1 MEEKAG
7 AEQFAALMQ
16 LVATLRGENGCPW
29 DRAQTPASMKK
40 YLLEECQELI
50 EAIDSGDAAAVREES
65 GDLLFILIMLVQIFA
80 EDEIFTMQSVCED
93 VYAKMVRRHP
103 HVFAGAKV
111 HSEEELMRQWEKIKA
126 EEKKHEYLR

>member
-7 AEQFAALMQ
+7 VEQFAALMQ

-50 EAIDSGDAAAVREES
+50 EAIDSGEFLFSFQTEPLPPEYSVSGLWPLEEA
-65 GDLLFILIMLVQIFA
+65 DF
-80 EDEIFTMQSVCED
+80 
-93 VYAKMVRRHP
+93 
-103 HVFAGAKV
+103 
-111 HSEEELMRQWEKIKA
+111 
-126 EEKKHEYLR
+126 